1 MRISDWS
8 SDVCSSDLLTIAPF
22 LEIARLDLI
31 FRRTMMLQPDAAH
44 LVGDGE
50 QEVIMVEMIGAEQ
63 RARLIDQ
70 LLVLRDLVRL
80 GVQLVRIVGDDVER
94 HIMAEIDRLEMEA
107 RENRRILQ
115 RLIIN
120 RPIENGRTSGRERV
134 CKDGVIP

>member
-1 MRISDWS
+1 MR
-8 SDVCSSDLLTIAPF
+8 
-22 LEIARLDLI
+22 
-31 FRRTMMLQPDAAH
+31 
-44 LVGDGE
+44 
-50 QEVIMVEMIGAEQ
+50 GAEQ

-115 RLIIN
+115 RLINDRLIGDGSDSLLAAHS
-120 RPIENGRTSGRERV
+120 RRSSEELRV
-134 CKDGVIP
+134 GTELASTCRVQRVPYY